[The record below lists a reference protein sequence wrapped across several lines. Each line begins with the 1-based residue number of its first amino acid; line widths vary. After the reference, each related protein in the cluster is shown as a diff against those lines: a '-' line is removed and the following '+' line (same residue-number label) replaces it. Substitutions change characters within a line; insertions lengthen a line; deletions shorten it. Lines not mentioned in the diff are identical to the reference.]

1 MIPITVPQWLDSTAN
16 MKGNPRGQSE
26 GRMDNRQLREV
37 YDKRAAI
44 YDAATGRGGTGL
56 VRNLRARFGD
66 SLRGKTLEIAIGSG
80 RNLPYYSSHVTRSV
94 GIDLSSG
101 MVEVA
106 AKRARE
112 LHRSIDLLIMD
123 AQRLAFPDHIFDTV
137 AVSLGLCTIPDP
149 KAALREMSRVCK
161 SDGQIVLLEHVRS
174 PMWPV
179 AAIQRLVSPIQERL
193 NGCHLARETIGLA
206 RECGLEIEREDQRLL
221 GIMRLVIARPARC
234 AKPANLGHTIART
247 DHEL

>member
-1 MIPITVPQWLDSTAN
+1 MVPIAVPQWLDSSAN
-16 MKGNPRGQSE
+16 MKGDPRGQSE
-26 GRMDNRQLREV
+26 GRMDNRHIRET

-44 YDAATGRGGTGL
+44 YDAAAGRGGTAF
-56 VRNLRARFGD
+56 VRNLRARFGG
-66 SLRGKTLEIAIGSG
+66 SLRGETLEIAIGNG
-80 RNLPYYSSHVTRSV
+80 LNLPYYSSRVTRAV
-94 GIDLSSG
+94 GIDLSPG
-101 MVEVA
+101 MLEVA

-137 AVSLGLCTIPDP
+137 AVSLGLCTISDP

-161 SDGQIVLLEHVRS
+161 PDGQIVLLEHVRS
-174 PMWPV
+174 PVWPV
-179 AAIQRLVSPIQERL
+179 ATIQRLVSPIQERL
-193 NGCHLARETIGLA
+193 NGCHLARETIDLA

-234 AKPANLGHTIART
+234 A
-247 DHEL
+247 